1 MEQYLYADEYDDN
14 EIKILTVGQ
23 LLECFNKSDDKK
35 NGSSLDDYIQDN
47 IRMDLIEAFCPHK
60 EAETVVCDLQPL
72 AKQYILQEAEKVF
85 NGISWVN
92 TEKELNNVYHEKIKN
107 LYDTVDFSE
116 FVAYL

>member
-23 LLECFNKSDDKK
+23 LLEFFNKSDDKK
-35 NGSSLDDYIQDN
+35 NGSSLESYIQDN
-47 IRMDLIEAFCPHK
+47 IRMDLIEPFCPHK
-60 EAETVVCDLQPL
+60 
-72 AKQYILQEAEKVF
+72 EAEKVF
-85 NGISWVN
+85 NGISWVD
-92 TEKELNNVYHEKIKN
+92 TQEELDNVYHEKIKN

>member
-23 LLECFNKSDDKK
+23 LLEFFNKSDDKK
-35 NGSSLDDYIQDN
+35 NGSSLDDYIKDN
-47 IRMDLIEAFCPHK
+47 IRMDLIEPFCPHK

-72 AKQYILQEAEKVF
+72 AKQYILQEADNVF
-85 NGISWVN
+85 YGITCVYY
-92 TEKELNNVYHEKIKN
+92 KDELDNVYHEKIKN
-107 LYDTVDFSE
+107 LYDTVNFSE